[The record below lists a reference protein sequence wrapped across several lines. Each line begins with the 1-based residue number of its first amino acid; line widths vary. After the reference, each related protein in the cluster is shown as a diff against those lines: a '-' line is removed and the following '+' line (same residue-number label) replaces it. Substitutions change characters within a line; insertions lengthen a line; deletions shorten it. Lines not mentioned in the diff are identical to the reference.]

1 MKKCLGKDRKR
12 RDSDKRAEGIYFL
25 TKIIGNFG
33 FFSLGAKFF
42 FILPP
47 KYLILV
53 ILKFLVLPIF
63 FKVLLF
69 VIPTFFC
76 FTSNFIL

>member
-12 RDSDKRAEGIYFL
+12 RDSDKRAEEIYFL
-25 TKIIGNFG
+25 TQIIGNFG
-33 FFSLGAKFF
+33 FFHLGAKIF

-47 KYLILV
+47 KYLLLV

-63 FKVLLF
+63 FIVLLY
-69 VIPTFFC
+69 VISTFLS
-76 FTSNFIL
+76 FTYNFNF